1 MEVYITDIATF
12 LPNDPITND
21 EIELIMG
28 KTSSISSRI
37 RRIVLRNNGIKTRY
51 YAIDRQSG
59 EITHTNVQM
68 TAEAVRRLMHS
79 SHLSL
84 NDIECLCCGT
94 STPDQIMPGHASMV
108 HGELGNSPCEV
119 VSTSGICICGM
130 TAMKFAYASIAAGLS
145 RNAIA
150 TGSEIASTFFHI
162 QKPRNLNPKSTPED
176 NPVFGFNH
184 EFLKWMLSDG
194 AGAVFMEPRPA
205 DNRLSLSINWIE
217 QLSFANELET
227 CMYAGAIKHEN
238 GTIQG
243 WRNFGS
249 LEEAV
254 QNNCFAIQQDVK
266 LLNREIVK
274 TAVDRT
280 LPGIIRKYNLSASD
294 VDWFLP
300 HYSSEFFK
308 KDFYYRMKDIGFE
321 IPLDRWF
328 TNLHTKGNTGAA
340 SIYLILDELFH
351 SQKIKKGQKLLCF
364 IPESGR
370 FSICYMLL
378 TAV

>member
-1 MEVYITDIATF
+1 
-12 LPNDPITND
+12 
-21 EIELIMG
+21 
-28 KTSSISSRI
+28 
-37 RRIVLRNNGIKTRY
+37 
-51 YAIDRQSG
+51 
-59 EITHTNVQM
+59 
-68 TAEAVRRLMHS
+68 
-79 SHLSL
+79 
-84 NDIECLCCGT
+84 
-94 STPDQIMPGHASMV
+94 
-108 HGELGNSPCEV
+108 
-119 VSTSGICICGM
+119 
-130 TAMKFAYASIAAGLS
+130 
-145 RNAIA
+145 
-150 TGSEIASTFFHI
+150 
-162 QKPRNLNPKSTPED
+162 
-176 NPVFGFNH
+176 
-184 EFLKWMLSDG
+184 
-194 AGAVFMEPRPA
+194 MEPRPA